1 MALNLSPGE
10 QVIFQ
15 GHPSWRAILGF
26 YLKGILVAAIAG
38 VLFKLFGSSS
48 ATVFLVVLV
57 IVAAT
62 VLIGFVKRVAT
73 TYTITDRRLN
83 IKRGIV
89 SREVQETRLERV
101 QNVNYKQSVYQRA
114 MQIGG
119 RRLQLRLLR
128 SCRSAAGRAQ
138 RRPGNG
144 RRRGRLTR
152 PWRSSAAQLGL
163 GGRRACREAF
173 ELQAGVACAVP
184 AALFRASARSVRSQV
199 KVSPS
204 RPKCP

>member
-38 VLFKLFGSSS
+38 VLAKLFGAGSG
-48 ATVFLVVLV
+48 TVFLIVLV
-57 IVAAT
+57 IVAVT
-62 VLIGFVKRVAT
+62 VLVGFVKRVAT

-101 QNVNYKQSVYQRA
+101 QNVNYRQSVYQRL
-114 MQIGG
+114 MQIGDVDFDT
-119 RRLQLRLLR
+119 
-128 SCRSAAGRAQ
+128 AAGDDY
-138 RRPGNG
+138 N
-144 RRRGRLTR
+144 
-152 PWRSSAAQLGL
+152 
-163 GGRRACREAF
+163 F
-173 ELQAGVACAVP
+173 IFAGVADPQDVVHSVDQATGRG
-184 AALFRASARSVRSQV
+184 AAGQHGLGEPQ
-199 KVSPS
+199 P
-204 RPKCP
+204 PG